1 MGVIFNLPK
10 VKKEKREKR
19 KERDLSGLHV
29 VGGGRGQAVVEDD
42 SLSLKFSYNK
52 LWFVVVTGLWGYKI
66 VREMCGEKLTS
77 TV

>member
-1 MGVIFNLPK
+1 MQFIQS
-10 VKKEKREKR
+10 KKRKKR
-19 KERDLSGLHV
+19 KERDPFGLHV

-52 LWFVVVTGLWGYKI
+52 LWSVVVTGLWGYKI

-77 TV
+77 TA